1 MTDCAVIIPVR
12 NGGRWLA
19 ATLQSVL
26 SQSAHP
32 AEIMVVDDGSTDDSP
47 QIATQFP
54 GVRVLS
60 SPGTGVSAARN
71 HGLANTRAALVAFF
85 DQDDLWHLQHLEALA
100 ALLSGVPEAPAAMSD
115 GVNFPDGSLP
125 RLESPAGAV
134 GWLDRWRLFPFGSAT
149 HCPGQVL
156 VRRRDLERAGG
167 WSPEFDGVEDLH
179 LWLRLADIHPFPHLR
194 STTVG
199 RRLHP
204 DSHYHEWLAK
214 RPGPYLN
221 LRCRASHDAAR
232 RRLERLA
239 GTAEGRLLAWQLRL
253 LTEVTAV
260 ATALHADD
268 RPALAPAAARLEAVM
283 AEADRREWGPVL
295 RYLVFGLCL
304 TAPAYIDLECRRR
317 LLLTLWEHWPAAD
330 SPGRSALRHFL
341 AHRLPVP
348 PIP

>member
-19 ATLQSVL
+19 ATLRSVL

-32 AEIMVVDDGSTDDSP
+32 AEIVVVDDGSTDDSP
-47 QIATQFP
+47 QLATQFP

-60 SPGTGVSAARN
+60 NPGTGVSAARN

-85 DQDDLWHLQHLEALA
+85 DQDDLWHPQHLEALA
-100 ALLSGVPEAPAAMSD
+100 ALLSRAPEAPAAMSD

-179 LWLRLADIHPFPHLR
+179 LWLRLADIHPFAHLR

-232 RRLERLA
+232 LRLERLA
-239 GTAEGRLLAWQLRL
+239 GTEEGRWLSWQLRL
-253 LTEVTAV
+253 LAEVTAV
-260 ATALHADD
+260 ALAFDGNDRAALTAS
-268 RPALAPAAARLEAVM
+268 AARLEAVM
-283 AEADRREWGPVL
+283 ATADRRQWGAVL
-295 RYLVFGLCL
+295 KYLVFGLCL
-304 TAPAYIDLECRRR
+304 TGPEHIDLELRRH

-341 AHRLPVP
+341 RHAPPVP